1 MGIFIGHKEKMLGN
15 GSKALMQE
23 LTENRK
29 TSWIYKE
36 KVIWEYRRAYLK
48 YTKTLIVKNHYKIT
62 WCICLASHLP
72 IIWCQNLLSF
82 RKTIPFFRR
91 SWSSSLSALRW
102 TQDWASPTRYLTF
115 LPLVVDSRMAD
126 SQGRPTRILQGFCL
140 LICFVC
146 LFV

>member
-1 MGIFIGHKEKMLGN
+1 MLGN

-62 WCICLASHLP
+62 
-72 IIWCQNLLSF
+72 
-82 RKTIPFFRR
+82 
-91 SWSSSLSALRW
+91 
-102 TQDWASPTRYLTF
+102 
-115 LPLVVDSRMAD
+115 
-126 SQGRPTRILQGFCL
+126 
-140 LICFVC
+140 
-146 LFV
+146 

>member
-1 MGIFIGHKEKMLGN
+1 MSIFIGHKEKMLGN

-62 WCICLASHLP
+62 
-72 IIWCQNLLSF
+72 
-82 RKTIPFFRR
+82 
-91 SWSSSLSALRW
+91 
-102 TQDWASPTRYLTF
+102 
-115 LPLVVDSRMAD
+115 
-126 SQGRPTRILQGFCL
+126 
-140 LICFVC
+140 
-146 LFV
+146 